1 MGATEFLTTKFN
13 STHPPLSSASRQS
26 KVRLYVGGFLWELHA
41 RARNCS
47 SACKA
52 DTLACA
58 VDSLCARLLTSTC
71 SGWLTWLRS
80 WNEIIFLLMYLL
92 RIMKANE
99 SHARKRRNIFH
110 TSEKQEKPPQRA
122 TKMIIR
128 SWNSFY
134 IKVLTLFS
142 SCGSVWL
149 LLLGSA
155 FTMLLIVSC

>member
-58 VDSLCARLLTSTC
+58 VDSLYVYVFGLINLIT
-71 SGWLTWLRS
+71 LMK
-80 WNEIIFLLMYLL
+80 WNYFFAHVFV
-92 RIMKANE
+92 KNNE
-99 SHARKRRNIFH
+99 SQWKSCKKEKKHFPYFRKARK
-110 TSEKQEKPPQRA
+110 TPQRA

>member
-52 DTLACA
+52 DTLVCA

-110 TSEKQEKPPQRA
+110 TSEKQEKPHKEPQKWSLDHE
-122 TKMIIR
+122 T
-128 SWNSFY
+128 
-134 IKVLTLFS
+134 
-142 SCGSVWL
+142 
-149 LLLGSA
+149 
-155 FTMLLIVSC
+155 VST

>member
-80 WNEIIFLLMYLL
+80 WNEIIFFAHVFV
-92 RIMKANE
+92 KNNE
-99 SHARKRRNIFH
+99 SQWKSCKKEKKHFPYFRKARK
-110 TSEKQEKPPQRA
+110 TPQRA